1 MSAPVNVEFDPV
13 VKPDSPTGERDS
25 MLSETNA
32 APFDP
37 ENPELTETPMPV
49 LEPEASLLQRGA
61 FYIQLAKYYREQKLK
76 SLRPWK
82 EFADREEFSI
92 PGKLEALSRVSD
104 NIQYFNA
111 NYWFLVSLMSV
122 YILIT
127 NIWFMVG
134 MSLCG
139 ATYYWVKMKAQAKEP
154 IMIGAS
160 TELTTTQSYF
170 GLFLLSLF
178 TFYITDGSS
187 TVFWLVTC
195 AAVVVLGHAT
205 CRKPIAAGQNVNPA
219 FTFA

>member
-1 MSAPVNVEFDPV
+1 MSVDFDPV
-13 VKPDSPTGERDS
+13 IKQPNSPNAS
-25 MLSETNA
+25 SSLSETNA

-37 ENPELTETPMPV
+37 ENPELTETPLPV
-49 LEPEASLLQRGA
+49 LEQDPSIIQRGA
-61 FYIQLAKYYREQKLK
+61 YYFQLVKYYREQKLK

-82 EFADREEFSI
+82 EFADRDEFSI

-111 NYWFLVSLMSV
+111 NYWFLVSIMSV

-127 NIWFMVG
+127 NLWFMVG

-139 ATYYWVKMKAQAKEP
+139 ATYYWVRMKAAAKEP
-154 IMIGAS
+154 IKIGS
-160 TELTTTQSYF
+160 TELTATQSYF
-170 GLFLLSLF
+170 GLFLFSLF

-205 CRKPIAAGQNVNPA
+205 CRKPIASGQNLNPA
-219 FTFA
+219 FSFA